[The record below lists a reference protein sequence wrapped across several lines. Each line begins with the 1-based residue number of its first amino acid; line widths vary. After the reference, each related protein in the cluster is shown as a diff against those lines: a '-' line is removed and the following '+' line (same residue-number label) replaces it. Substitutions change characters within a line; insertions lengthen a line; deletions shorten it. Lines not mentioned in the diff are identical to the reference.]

1 MVSDSVREFLD
12 GVNGGADRCV
22 EFLKLL
28 PIAVAVGAAVALQ
41 TRIGKVAFVLLFTL
55 TVQRTFL

>member
-1 MVSDSVREFLD
+1 MSSVREFLD
-12 GVNGGADRCV
+12 GVNAGANRSV

-28 PIAVAVGAAVALQ
+28 PIMVAVATASAVQ

-55 TVQRTFL
+55 AIGRTVL

>member
-1 MVSDSVREFLD
+1 MSEAAREFLD
-12 GVNGGADRCV
+12 GVNTGGKRCV

-28 PIAVAVGAAVALQ
+28 PIAVAVATASALQ

-55 TVQRTFL
+55 AIGRTVL